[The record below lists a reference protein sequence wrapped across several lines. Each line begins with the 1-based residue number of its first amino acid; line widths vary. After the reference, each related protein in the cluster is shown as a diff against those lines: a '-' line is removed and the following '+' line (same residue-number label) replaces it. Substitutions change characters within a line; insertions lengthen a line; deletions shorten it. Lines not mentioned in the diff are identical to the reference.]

1 MIAATLACIAG
12 ILALSIAMS
21 IIQFRRVT
29 PLVFRC
35 VRCGAE
41 FRRAP
46 HRAFPRACPRCGAR
60 DWAV

>member
-1 MIAATLACIAG
+1 MIAATIACIAG
-12 ILALSIAMS
+12 ILVLSIAMS
-21 IIQFRRVT
+21 IVQFRRTT

-41 FRRAP
+41 FQQAP
-46 HRAFPRACPRCGAR
+46 HRDFPRACRRCGAR